1 MPTFSKIPAWRM
13 IFDQGAVTQEVI
25 NHQYPGS
32 GTEGHPFEVSW
43 IPDDPRNPMGFRDT
57 SKWALAALVS
67 FSTFTVALVSSGY
80 TGGLVEVVEY
90 FQVDEEIAVLGISF
104 YVLGFALGPLVL
116 APMSE
121 LYGRRPI
128 LIFSAATLTAFTAG
142 TAGAQN
148 IETLIILRFLAGSLG
163 AAPMA
168 VAGGTLA
175 DTFPPIN
182 RGLASGLYAV
192 APFMGP
198 TIGPIVGGFLAAA
211 GGWRWVQGFLA
222 AFSGALLILTTFFLP
237 ETYSPVLLRRRAE
250 RLSKITGHV
259 YRSKLD
265 VDGKS
270 SHVGQLFR
278 TALSRPFVLLFR
290 EPIVFLMSLY
300 LAIIYG
306 TLYMFFTAYPIVFQQ
321 VRGWSESKGGLAFL
335 GILVGI
341 LFAVVH
347 TFVAYFQYK
356 KKTLEAHGRRLPPE
370 ERLPASFIG
379 SIALPVGLF
388 WFAWTNSPSTHWMA
402 PISAG
407 APFGYGMIMVF
418 MPVLNYLIDSYTIY
432 AASVTAANSLLRS
445 IFGAVFPL
453 FTGYMYQRL
462 GIHWASSIP
471 AFLAVACVPM
481 PFLFYKYGAKIRE
494 RCHYAAEADA
504 FMNRLLAGTGTGT
517 PPKPETKEESVELQA
532 RGSVTHGDN
541 GDRDEQTD
549 NQPTE
554 ANRVSTAHRT
564 SCGSEISEI
573 SSHSNHTLV
582 RDDEGPQIGDIFSSR

>member
-1 MPTFSKIPAWRM
+1 MADLKGEMPASSKLPAWRM
-13 IFDQGAVTQEVI
+13 VFDQGAVTQEVI

-32 GTEGHPFEVSW
+32 GTEEDPFEVSW
-43 IPDDPRNPMGFRDT
+43 IPNDPRNPMDFREP

-67 FSTFTVALVSSGY
+67 FSTLTVALVSSGY
-80 TGGLVEVVEY
+80 SGGLVEIVEY
-90 FQVDEEIAVLGISF
+90 FQVDKEIAILGISF
-104 YVLGFALGPLVL
+104 YVLGFALGPLFL

-121 LYGRRPI
+121 LYGRRPVF
-128 LIFSAATLTAFTAG
+128 IFSAATLTAFTAG

-148 IETLIILRFLAGSLG
+148 METLVVLRFFAGSLG
-163 AAPMA
+163 SAPMA

-175 DTFPPIN
+175 DTFPPIT
-182 RGLASGLYAV
+182 RGLASGLYAI

-198 TIGPIVGGFLAAA
+198 TIGPVVGGFLAAA

-222 AFSGALLILTTFFLP
+222 AISGLSLILTACILP
-237 ETYSPVLLRRRAE
+237 ETYSPVLLRNRAQ
-250 RLSKITGHV
+250 RLSKITGYV
-259 YRSKLD
+259 YRSKLEIQ
-265 VDGKS
+265 GKS
-270 SHVGQLFR
+270 SHAGQMFR
-278 TALSRPFVLLFR
+278 KALSRPFVFLFC

-321 VRGWSESKGGLAFL
+321 TRGWSESTGGLAFL

-341 LFAVVH
+341 LFAMVH
-347 TFVAYFQYK
+347 TFVAYFQYRK
-356 KKTLEAHGRRLPPE
+356 KAVKAQGRRLPPE

-402 PISAG
+402 SISAG
-407 APFGYGMIMVF
+407 VPFGYGMIMVF
-418 MPVLNYLIDSYTIY
+418 MAVLNYLIDSYSIY

-471 AFLAVACVPM
+471 AFLALACLPM

-504 FMNRLLAGTGTGT
+504 FMNRLLAGSNTL
-517 PPKPETKEESVELQA
+517 PKPKPEPKPEAESKNESIELTA
-532 RGSVTHGDN
+532 RGPAKQGDN
-541 GDRDEQTD
+541 NDGGAQADTRTG
-549 NQPTE
+549 TSLATT
-554 ANRVSTAHRT
+554 ANRASCYSKMSGVS
-564 SCGSEISEI
+564 SQ
-573 SSHSNHTLV
+573 SNRTLV
-582 RDDEGPQIGDIFSSR
+582 